1 MLERNI
7 SCLRGVLRSGFLYL
21 SVPEAEVFQNVCMYI
36 ISTDCLCRVP
46 IGFDD
51 VLQPLLKSSFS
62 FLRDRVKQFRDDE
75 GLTSMHLAML
85 TDCAEHLISRLDNSV
100 CYELYKSSYEVLE
113 IYSYR
118 FQSLDKT
125 ILSNKSALLNT
136 HAAQIVD
143 VLSLLNNLSTKEFS
157 FSEDYTEE
165 ISQSFEG
172 EIAEVLLKGVEFI
185 TPLVSVEILDGYPVM
200 SVKYFSFIAFLSSS
214 FFNRIVQWVYK
225 NLQVYGIQTSMIDP
239 YHFLKPLCM
248 YGLIKGKD
256 FLLQLLQQLLW
267 AVTCSSATVA
277 KDSLQALQSI
287 GTSQHRWM
295 SIQVEMASAGNV
307 VSTSQDGKEQAR
319 ARSQLVHLQKQLKEI
334 HGFDEQI
341 QREVL
346 SPVVD
351 MLMQILLTTSTK
363 SVNAYCDSVNPD
375 LIDINISPP

>member
-75 GLTSMHLAML
+75 GLTSMYLAML

-225 NLQVYGIQTSMIDP
+225 NPQVYGIQTSMIDP

-256 FLLQLLQQLLW
+256 FLLQLLQHLLW

-363 SVNAYCDSVNPD
+363 SVNAYCDSINPD
-375 LIDINISPP
+375 LIVINISPQ

>member
-1 MLERNI
+1 
-7 SCLRGVLRSGFLYL
+7 
-21 SVPEAEVFQNVCMYI
+21 MYI

-225 NLQVYGIQTSMIDP
+225 NPQVYGIQTSMIDP

-307 VSTSQDGKEQAR
+307 MSTSQDGKEQAR

-363 SVNAYCDSVNPD
+363 SVNAYADSINPN
-375 LIDINISPP
+375 LIVINISPQ

>member
-225 NLQVYGIQTSMIDP
+225 NSQVYGIQTSVIDP
-239 YHFLKPLCM
+239 YHFFKPLCM
-248 YGLIKGKD
+248 YGFIKGKD
-256 FLLQLLQQLLW
+256 FLLQLLQHLLW

-363 SVNAYCDSVNPD
+363 SVNAYCNPD
-375 LIDINISPP
+375 LIVINISPQ